1 MPKDTGAPIVCKLCG
16 IEKPATSFYVA
27 RGYRNVACM
36 SCRSEQK
43 RRRYHTNARARA
55 VQIASSVGTLVK
67 KKFPEADTGLT
78 SAAYADA
85 LLAAVSCTYCGQPND
100 GTHPF
105 NLDHRVALGNGGKH
119 ELANLVPC
127 CEPCNRAKRDMPADT
142 FVAWLRG
149 VAQRMA
155 GGSVLFGVD
164 AESIQRELVEGSS
177 LTPERR
183 AMFALVASVRPK
195 HLNLKH

>member
-1 MPKDTGAPIVCKLCG
+1 MDQCNTGLKTCKECLVDRPLSEFGEDPSYADGLRAKCH
-16 IEKPATSFYVA
+16 
-27 RGYRNVACM
+27 ACM
-36 SCRSEQK
+36 AEYH
-43 RRRYHTNARARA
+43 RRRYHTNPRARA
-55 VQIASSVGTLVK
+55 IQIGASTNVLVK
-67 KKFPEADTGLT
+67 KKFPEANTGLT

-100 GTHPF
+100 GSHPF

-127 CEPCNRAKRDMPADT
+127 CEPCNRAKRDMPAET

-155 GGSVLFGVD
+155 S
-164 AESIQRELVEGSS
+164 
-177 LTPERR
+177 
-183 AMFALVASVRPK
+183 
-195 HLNLKH
+195 